1 MIKRKKKKLGIL
13 FLLQNRPS
21 GGVTGQKVPFAQD
34 HGPID
39 SLEEVV
45 RQIKPTAIIGRLVY
59 FTIIMSSGSD
69 FFCSYVKFTQAT
81 CIHLQF
87 SNV

>member
-1 MIKRKKKKLGIL
+1 MIKRKKNFSIL
-13 FLLQNRPS
+13 FLLQNRPA

-59 FTIIMSSGSD
+59 VVRFRLLFVFM
-69 FFCSYVKFTQAT
+69 
-81 CIHLQF
+81 
-87 SNV
+87 